1 MSTVAETPA
10 FNVPATPNDPIPP
23 MRQLH
28 FNWNWGGWQLS
39 RWWDLVRQMGSLEPT
54 LRAESDRELRKR
66 SLALRFRAKAGEP
79 LKTILVEAYALVR
92 EAGRRRLNMRHFDT
106 QLLGGVALFH
116 GSIAEMETGEGKTL
130 TASLPLYIHALRG
143 RGSHLATV
151 NDYLAERD
159 ADIVRPIF
167 ELLGL
172 SVGVVL
178 TNADSEARRRGYGA
192 DITYGTAKEFG
203 FDFMRDRLLLRRVG
217 IEHGDY
223 LGGASMATMEAG
235 DERPVQRAPHFVL
248 VDEADSI
255 LIDDARTP
263 MIIGSL
269 EDESRKRLL
278 ASFRWAAEQAPSFE
292 EDKHYTV
299 EADTKRYELTAAG
312 RLKMRTLPRPG
323 AVREIGW
330 IELYNF
336 IERAIK
342 VHHEFFLDQ
351 HYVVRDDE
359 IVIVDEST
367 GRLAEGRKWR
377 DGIHQA
383 VEAKQGVTVTLP
395 TGQAA
400 RITVQDMFLRYPH
413 LAGMT
418 GTAWT
423 SRREMKKIYHQ
434 PVYPIPT
441 NRPCIRK
448 QLPARAFGSSD
459 KKWGAIVEEIREM
472 HTIGRPVLIGTR
484 TIEKSELLA
493 ARLREAGIPHEV
505 LNANEVV
512 REAEIVKFAGEKG
525 KVTVST
531 NMAGRGTDIKLG
543 PGVAQLGGL
552 HVICTEVHDSA
563 RIDRQLVGRCAR
575 QGDPGTARQYMALDD
590 DIIKNGFGP
599 KFAAKMKAWG
609 QRNPGELRG
618 KLGLFRRAQNKVE
631 RKHFRD
637 RAVLLHQEKLRKQ
650 MQREMGQDP
659 YLDTPD

>member
-1 MSTVAETPA
+1 MSTLVENPVAETPSIS
-10 FNVPATPNDPIPP
+10 DPIPP
-23 MRQLH
+23 RRQLT
-28 FNWNWGGWQLS
+28 FNWDWNGWQLS
-39 RWWDLVRQMGSLEPT
+39 KWWTQVRQVGELEPT
-54 LRAESDRELRKR
+54 LRDLTDRVLKKR
-66 SLALRFRAKAGEP
+66 SLALRFRAKSGEP

-92 EAGRRRLNMRHFDT
+92 EAGRRRLRMRHFDS
-106 QLLGGVALFH
+106 QILGGIALFN
-116 GSIAEMETGEGKTL
+116 GSISEMETGEGKTL
-130 TASLPLYIHALRG
+130 TATLPLYIHALRG
-143 RGSHLATV
+143 RGAHLATV

-159 ADIVRPIF
+159 ADLVRPLF
-167 ELLGL
+167 DLLGL

-178 TNADSEARRRGYGA
+178 TNSDSDARRRGYAA

-203 FDFMRDRLLLRRVG
+203 FDFMRDRLLLRRIG

-223 LGGASMATMEAG
+223 LGGATTATLDTN
-235 DERPVQRAPHFVL
+235 DERPVQRSPHFVL

-278 ASFRWAAEQAPSFE
+278 ASFTWAAEHAPSFE
-292 EDKHYTV
+292 EEKHYTV
-299 EADTKRYELTAAG
+299 EADTKKYELTAAG

-323 AVREIGW
+323 AVREMGW

-383 VEAKQGVTVTLP
+383 VEAKQGVKVTLP

-423 SRREMKKIYHQ
+423 SRREMKKIYRLR
-434 PVYPIPT
+434 VFPIPT

-448 QLPARAFGSSD
+448 QLPPRVFGNSEA
-459 KKWGAIVEEIREM
+459 KWNAIVEEIREL
-472 HTIGRPVLIGTR
+472 HAIGRPVLVGTR

-493 ARLREAGIPHEV
+493 AKLTQAGIPHEV
-505 LNANEVV
+505 LNANEVA
-512 REAEIVKFAGEKG
+512 REAEIVKFAGERG
-525 KVTVST
+525 KVTVAT

-543 PGVAQLGGL
+543 AGVAQLGGL

-575 QGDPGTARQYMALDD
+575 QGDPGTARQYMAFDD

-599 KFAAKMKAWG
+599 KYAARIKQWG
-609 QRNPGELRG
+609 QKNQGLANRS
-618 KLGLFRRAQNKVE
+618 LGIFKRAQAKVE
-631 RKHFRD
+631 KKHFRD

>member
-1 MSTVAETPA
+1 MSTLVENPVAETPSIS
-10 FNVPATPNDPIPP
+10 DPIPP
-23 MRQLH
+23 RRQLT
-28 FNWNWGGWQLS
+28 FNWDWNGWQLS
-39 RWWDLVRQMGSLEPT
+39 KWWTQVRQVGELEPT
-54 LRAESDRELRKR
+54 LRDLTDRDLKKR
-66 SLALRFRAKAGEP
+66 SLALRFRAKSGEP

-92 EAGRRRLNMRHFDT
+92 EAGRRRLRMRHFDS
-106 QLLGGVALFH
+106 QILGGIALFN
-116 GSIAEMETGEGKTL
+116 GSISEMETGEGKTL
-130 TASLPLYIHALRG
+130 TATLPLYIHALRG
-143 RGSHLATV
+143 RGAHLATV

-159 ADIVRPIF
+159 ADLVRPLF
-167 ELLGL
+167 DLLGL

-178 TNADSEARRRGYGA
+178 TNSDSDARRRGYAA

-203 FDFMRDRLLLRRVG
+203 FDFMRDRLLLRRIG

-223 LGGASMATMEAG
+223 LGGATTATLDTN
-235 DERPVQRAPHFVL
+235 DERPVQRSPHFVL

-278 ASFRWAAEQAPSFE
+278 ASFTWAAEHAPSFE
-292 EDKHYTV
+292 EEKHYTV
-299 EADTKRYELTAAG
+299 EADTKKYELTAAG

-323 AVREIGW
+323 AVREMGW

-383 VEAKQGVTVTLP
+383 VEAKQGVKVTLP

-423 SRREMKKIYHQ
+423 SRREMKKIYRLR
-434 PVYPIPT
+434 VFPIPT

-448 QLPARAFGSSD
+448 QLPPRVFGNSEA
-459 KKWGAIVEEIREM
+459 KWNAIVEEIREL
-472 HTIGRPVLIGTR
+472 HAIGRPVLVGTR

-493 ARLREAGIPHEV
+493 AKLTQAGIPHEV
-505 LNANEVV
+505 LNANEVA
-512 REAEIVKFAGEKG
+512 REAEIVKFAGERG
-525 KVTVST
+525 KVTVAT

-543 PGVAQLGGL
+543 AGVAQLGGL

-575 QGDPGTARQYMALDD
+575 QGDPGTARQYMAFDD

-599 KFAAKMKAWG
+599 KYAARIKQWG
-609 QRNPGELRG
+609 QKNQGLANRS
-618 KLGLFRRAQNKVE
+618 LGIFKRAQAKVE
-631 RKHFRD
+631 KKHFRD

>member
-1 MSTVAETPA
+1 
-10 FNVPATPNDPIPP
+10 
-23 MRQLH
+23 
-28 FNWNWGGWQLS
+28 
-39 RWWDLVRQMGSLEPT
+39 
-54 LRAESDRELRKR
+54 
-66 SLALRFRAKAGEP
+66 
-79 LKTILVEAYALVR
+79 
-92 EAGRRRLNMRHFDT
+92 
-106 QLLGGVALFH
+106 
-116 GSIAEMETGEGKTL
+116 
-130 TASLPLYIHALRG
+130 
-143 RGSHLATV
+143 
-151 NDYLAERD
+151 
-159 ADIVRPIF
+159 
-167 ELLGL
+167 
-172 SVGVVL
+172 
-178 TNADSEARRRGYGA
+178 
-192 DITYGTAKEFG
+192 
-203 FDFMRDRLLLRRVG
+203 MRDRLLLRRIG

-223 LGGASMATMEAG
+223 LGGSSSAVLDPN

-269 EDESRKRLL
+269 EDESRKRLI
-278 ASFRWAAEQAPSFE
+278 ASFQWAAEQAPFFE
-292 EDKHYTV
+292 EEKHYTV
-299 EADTKRYELTAAG
+299 DPDTKRYELTAAG

-323 AVREIGW
+323 PVREMGW
-330 IELYNF
+330 IDLYQF

-351 HYVVRDDE
+351 QYVVRNDE

-377 DGIHQA
+377 DGIL
-383 VEAKQGVTVTLP
+383 EAKQGVTVTLP

-418 GTAWT
+418 GTAWS
-423 SRREMKKIYHQ
+423 SRRELQKIYHLRCF
-434 PVYPIPT
+434 PIPT
-441 NRPCIRK
+441 NRPCIR
-448 QLPARAFGSSD
+448 QILPPRVFGNSEA
-459 KKWGAIVEEIREM
+459 KWNAIVEEIREM
-472 HTIGRPVLIGTR
+472 HLRGRPVLVGTR

-493 ARLREAGIPHEV
+493 AKLTAAGIPHEV
-505 LNANEVV
+505 LNANEVA
-512 REAEIVKFAGEKG
+512 REAEIIKFAGERG

-543 PGVAQLGGL
+543 PGVAELGGL

-575 QGDPGTARQYMALDD
+575 QGDPGSARQYMALDD

-599 KFAAKMKAWG
+599 KFAAKMKERGLRAK
-609 QRNPGELRG
+609 GELSGMLR
-618 KLGLFRRAQNKVE
+618 LFRRAQAKVE

-637 RAVLLHQEKLRKQ
+637 RAVLLHHEKLRKE

>member
-1 MSTVAETPA
+1 MTTVIENPPVETPA
-10 FNVPATPNDPIPP
+10 PEQAIPT
-23 MRQLH
+23 MRRLRFAWDLQ
-28 FNWNWGGWQLS
+28 GWQLS
-39 RWWDLVRQMGSLEPT
+39 RWWDVVKQVGAFEPE
-54 LRAESDRELRKR
+54 LRKESDRDLKKR

-79 LKTILVEAYALVR
+79 LKTILAEAYALVR
-92 EAGRRRLNMRHFDT
+92 EAGRRRLGMRHFDT
-106 QLLGGVALFH
+106 QILGGIALFH
-116 GSIAEMETGEGKTL
+116 GSISEMETGEGKTL

-159 ADIVRPIF
+159 AETLRPLF
-167 ELLGL
+167 ELLGMT
-172 SVGVVL
+172 VGVIL
-178 TNADSEARRRGYGA
+178 TNADSEARRRGYSA

-223 LGGASMATMEAG
+223 LGGSSTAAMDAG

-278 ASFRWAAEQAPSFE
+278 ASFSWAAEQAPSFE
-292 EDKHYTV
+292 EEKHYTV
-299 EADTKRYELTAAG
+299 EADTKKYELTAAG

-323 AVREIGW
+323 AVREMGW

-418 GTAWT
+418 GTAFT
-423 SRREMKKIYHQ
+423 SRTEMKKIYHLR
-434 PVYPIPT
+434 VFPIPT

-448 QLPARAFGSSD
+448 QLEPRVFGSSE
-459 KKWGAIVEEIREM
+459 KKWDAIVEEIREM
-472 HTIGRPVLIGTR
+472 HAIGRPVLIGTR

-493 ARLREAGIPHEV
+493 AKLTAAGIPHEV
-505 LNANEVV
+505 LNANEVA
-512 REAEIVKFAGEKG
+512 REAEIVKGAGETG
-525 KVTVST
+525 RVMVAT

-543 PGVAQLGGL
+543 SGVAQLGGL

-599 KFAAKMKAWG
+599 KYAAKMKAWG
-609 QRNPGELRG
+609 KRNEGQLRG
-618 KLGLFRRAQNKVE
+618 SLGLFRRAQAKVE